1 MKRGKKNIEIPEMF
15 TQLYKVEEQAAQPKS
30 LKHSK
35 LSE

>member
-1 MKRGKKNIEIPEMF
+1 MKRGKENNEIPEMC
-15 TQLYKVEEQAAQPKS
+15 TQSYKVEEQAAQPKS